1 MIEKFKEEGIIREG
15 HFLLTSGRHSNLYI
29 DKDMMFRSK
38 LFPTVVAKMAY
49 LCGKFLDLS
58 KVNVVTGPAV
68 AGAVLASP
76 IAYEMRRVPHGGNIR
91 FVYPEKIDGMM
102 VFRRGYDKFL
112 RGKNVLIIEDIITTG
127 KSVTQTAS
135 AIHDCDGT
143 VEAVAAVWNRTNW
156 SNPYFPV
163 ISLINERVGSYDPED
178 CRICKETDSPLVNPK
193 D

>member
-1 MIEKFKEEGIIREG
+1 MIEKFKEEGIVREG

-29 DKDMMFRSK
+29 DKDMIFRSK

-49 LCGKFLDLS
+49 LCGKYLDLR
-58 KVNVVTGPAV
+58 KIDVVTGPAV

-76 IAYEMRRVPHGGNIR
+76 VSYEMRRVPHGGTIR

-127 KSVTQTAS
+127 KSVAQTAT
-135 AIHDCDGT
+135 AIYDCGGS
-143 VEAVAAVWNRTNW
+143 VEAAACVWTRANW
-156 SNPYFPV
+156 ANPYFPI
-163 ISLINERVGSYDPED
+163 ISLINERVGSYHPDD
-178 CRICKETDSPLVNPK
+178 CRICKETDIPLVNPK